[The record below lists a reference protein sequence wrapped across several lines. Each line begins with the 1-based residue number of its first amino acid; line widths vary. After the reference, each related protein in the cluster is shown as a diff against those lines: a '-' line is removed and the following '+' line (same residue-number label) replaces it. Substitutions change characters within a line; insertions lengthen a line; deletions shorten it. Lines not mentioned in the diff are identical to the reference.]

1 MSTRNAF
8 GVRYVFDG
16 RSHDRLAQ
24 RSSGLRMLLGPSPP
38 SNIRRSIAPSVVGT
52 PAPHAAAPYRASG
65 FVHCEGFRMPAHDDG
80 ATLSGAGVRKPSRE
94 ETAEVWRSGASDAM
108 GILALAVYRRG
119 ALRKR
124 SMEWR
129 VRSADRDSQKR
140 RCATEVAR
148 QGSCPGRRGGE
159 HGHCGSRAGEA
170 EVQHWNVAANRV

>member
-1 MSTRNAF
+1 MNREVHVRFWESPEVKVLRATRQKLYLSS
-8 GVRYVFDG
+8 VR
-16 RSHDRLAQ
+16 L
-24 RSSGLRMLLGPSPP
+24 
-38 SNIRRSIAPSVVGT
+38 
-52 PAPHAAAPYRASG
+52 
-65 FVHCEGFRMPAHDDG
+65 CEGFRMPAHDDG